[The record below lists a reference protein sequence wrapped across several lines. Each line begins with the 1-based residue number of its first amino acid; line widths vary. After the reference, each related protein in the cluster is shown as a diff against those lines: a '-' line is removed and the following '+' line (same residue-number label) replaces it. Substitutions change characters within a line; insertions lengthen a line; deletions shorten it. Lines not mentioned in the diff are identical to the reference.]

1 MMKWHEITI
10 GTKKENEDTLTMFLN
25 TIAKGVSIEY
35 SLDILRE
42 GVTDFDDKF
51 RLDPNDYPESDIT
64 ITVYFDETIDINGK
78 LEEIN
83 SFIATGSL
91 VDKENITIN
100 HIIINEA
107 DWENEWKKHFHNFKV
122 GKNFFIIPSWE
133 FDDVN
138 IQSED
143 KVIKI
148 DPGMAFGTGD
158 HATTSLCL
166 TLMEEVVKKGDDVI
180 DVGTGSGILSIGAHL
195 LGAKNIKATDIDD
208 LSLQVSKENF
218 ELNQCSDAIKVE
230 SADLLTTEKGKYDV
244 VVANILAHIIDVMIE
259 DAYNTLK
266 ETGSFI
272 ASGIITEKRDS
283 IVQHMEQVGFM
294 IEDVL
299 EQDGWVAILA
309 KKVK

>member
-10 GTKKENEDTLTMFLN
+10 GTKKENEETLTMFLN

-35 SLDILRE
+35 ALDILRE

-100 HIIINEA
+100 HTIINEA

-166 TLMEEVVKKGDDVI
+166 TLMEDVVKKGDDVI

-195 LGAKNIKATDIDD
+195 LGAKNVKATDIDD

-230 SADLLTTEKGKYDV
+230 SADLLTTENGKYDV

-283 IVQHMEQVGFM
+283 IVQHMERVGFN

>member
-1 MMKWHEITI
+1 MMKWHEVTI
-10 GTKKENEDTLTMFLN
+10 STKKENEDALTMYLN

-35 SLDILRE
+35 ALDILRE
-42 GVTDFDDKF
+42 SVSDFDDKF

-64 ITVYFDETIDINGK
+64 ITVYFDETVAVEDK
-78 LEEIN
+78 LLEIRA
-83 SFIATGSL
+83 FIADEPL
-91 VDKENITIN
+91 IEKENIKIN
-100 HIIINEA
+100 NTIINEA
-107 DWENEWKKHFHNFKV
+107 DWENEWKNHFHNFKV
-122 GKNFFIIPSWE
+122 GKNFFIVPSWE

-138 IQSED
+138 IKDED

-166 TLMEEVVKKGDDVI
+166 TLMEDIIKDDDEII
-180 DVGTGSGILSIGAHL
+180 DVGTGSGILSIGAYL
-195 LGAKNIKATDIDD
+195 LGAKRIKATDIDE

-218 ELNQCSDAIKVE
+218 ELNDCSDIIEVE
-230 SADLLTTEKGKYDV
+230 SADLLTNEDGKYDV
-244 VVANILAHIIDVMIE
+244 VVANILAHVIDLMIE
-259 DAYNTLK
+259 DAQKTIK
-266 ETGSFI
+266 DSGHFI

-283 IVQHMEQVGFM
+283 IVEHMERVGFK
-294 IEDVL
+294 IENVL

>member
-1 MMKWHEITI
+1 MMKWHEVTI

-25 TIAKGVSIEY
+25 TISKGVSIEY
-35 SLDILRE
+35 ALDIIRE

-78 LEEIN
+78 LEEIK
-83 SFIATGSL
+83 SFIDSVSL
-91 VDKENITIN
+91 VEKENISIN
-100 HIIINEA
+100 HSIINEA

-122 GKNFFIIPSWE
+122 GRNFFIVPSWE

-166 TLMEEVVKKGDDVI
+166 TLMEDVVKTDDDVI

-195 LGAKNIKATDIDD
+195 LGARSIKATDIDD

-218 ELNQCSDAIKVE
+218 ELNQCSDEIVVE
-230 SADLLTTEKGKYDV
+230 SADLLTTETGKYDV
-244 VVANILAHIIDVMIE
+244 IVANILAHIIDVMIE

-266 ETGSFI
+266 YNGSFI

-283 IVQHMEQVGFM
+283 IVQHMEQVGFI
-294 IEDVL
+294 IEDIL